1 MYFIKVYYMISKVI
15 SDFSNANWHHDIF
28 KYGIYISYI
37 LFFIAFTGV
46 GGRWLS

>member
-28 KYGIYISYI
+28 KYGIYKYES
-37 LFFIAFTGV
+37 TTTNN
-46 GGRWLS
+46 